1 MQDWRSMIHR
11 HPQYLSTLCCAQI
24 LSLDVRN
31 GVFRD
36 LPCCLSSTHVL
47 HGLAAVPVPV
57 VLVSSQSRSALTY
70 GWRSIMQGN
79 PQQFSGRRLST
90 CARCSAFMG
99 LAPRLRWWMGV
110 AGFEQR
116 NATPIPVPLHSSQSR
131 SALMQGW
138 RSIMQGSPQ
147 QSCSKSVSA
156 ASGQKSGL
164 DLAWRINGKHSSR
177 GAAAVRC
184 GIRGLAIWRFAIR
197 AQPHGIFSPVKQP
210 TLHAYTASADRCLQ
224 YLRLCITCCQKSI

>member
-1 MQDWRSMIHR
+1 MQSN
-11 HPQYLSTLCCAQI
+11 PLQ
-24 LSLDVRN
+24 
-31 GVFRD
+31 
-36 LPCCLSSTHVL
+36 SS
-47 HGLAAVPVPV
+47 
-57 VLVSSQSRSALTY
+57 
-70 GWRSIMQGN
+70 I
-79 PQQFSGRRLST
+79 RRLSA

-116 NATPIPVPLHSSQSR
+116 YAAPTPVPLHSSQSR

-164 DLAWRINGKHSSR
+164 DLAWRINGTHSSH
-177 GAAAVRC
+177 GAAAVRS
-184 GIRGLAIWRFAIR
+184 GIPGLAIWGFANR
-197 AQPHGIFSPVKQP
+197 AQSHGTYAQRSSLHLML
-210 TLHAYTASADRCLQ
+210 TLLLADRCLQ
-224 YLRLCITCCQKSI
+224 CLRLCITCCQTVHWACRAHVSAHHSQEWPVGVSFRYVQG